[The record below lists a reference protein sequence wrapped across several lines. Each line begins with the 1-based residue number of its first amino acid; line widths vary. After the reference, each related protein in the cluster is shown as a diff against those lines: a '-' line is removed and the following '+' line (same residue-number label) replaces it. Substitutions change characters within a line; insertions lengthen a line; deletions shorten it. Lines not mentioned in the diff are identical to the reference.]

1 MVATPG
7 RALAECL
14 ALRRTVVPNV
24 REPWG
29 RIEADFGLQKLKL
42 SGLLTEIGYGAKDCT
57 HKLAVILRA
66 ESC

>member
-14 ALRRTVVPNV
+14 ALRRTVVPNA

-57 HKLAVILRA
+57 HRLARNLVG
-66 ESC
+66 